1 MAKPNRKDPNDNW
14 DWWCE
19 QCALGVIDQEV
30 CNSFPVA
37 GHFVPLCPA
46 CDSPLVDP
54 GTLSNPPRKPTDT
67 QVQ

>member
-1 MAKPNRKDPNDNW
+1 MAKPSRKDLHDGG

-37 GHFVPLCPA
+37 GHLVPLCPA

-54 GTLSNPPRKPTDT
+54 GTLPRST
-67 QVQ
+67 QKAD